1 MKKKAFITGINGQD
15 GSYLAELLLEKDY
28 EVYGMVRRNSIAE
41 HQESRIDHLVGNG
54 VETSY
59 GDLLDVSS
67 IERMISTIKP
77 DEIYNIAAQS
87 HVRISSD
94 VPQFTVQT
102 NALGVLNMLEAFKY
116 HCPNSRFY
124 QASSS
129 EMFGRTI
136 DEDGYQRETT
146 KMDPTSPY
154 GCAKVFGYNIV
165 RHYRFAHKLFAVNG
179 ILFNHESPRRGSNFV
194 TNKVVKSAVRIKQ
207 KLQDKLPLGSLD
219 SYRDWGHSKDYV
231 KAMHMMLNH
240 TEPDD
245 FVCATGVTNSVGD
258 MCDYVFNKLDL
269 DYKDYVTQDERF
281 MRPEDLKYLKGDS
294 TKLRET
300 LGWKPEYT
308 FETLMDEMIEHWLK
322 IYDPIHAPYL

>member
-1 MKKKAFITGINGQD
+1 MSKRKAFITGINGQD
-15 GSYLAELLLEKDY
+15 GSYLAELLVEKDY
-28 EVYGMVRRNSIAE
+28 EVYGIVRRNSIAE
-41 HQESRIDHLVGNG
+41 HQESRIDHLVGKG
-54 VETSY
+54 VETEY

-67 IERMISTIKP
+67 LERMLATIKP
-77 DEIYNIAAQS
+77 DEIYNIGAQS
-87 HVRISSD
+87 HVRISFD
-94 VPQFTVQT
+94 IPQFTVQT
-102 NALGVLNMLEAFKY
+102 NALGVLNILEAFKY

-129 EMFGRTI
+129 EMFGRSV

-146 KMDPTSPY
+146 KMEPSSPY

-194 TNKVVKSAVRIKQ
+194 TNKVVKCAVQIK
-207 KLQDKLPLGSLD
+207 KGLRDKLPLGNLD

-231 KAMHMMLNH
+231 RAMHMILNH

-245 FVCATGVTNSVGD
+245 FVCATGISRSVGD
-258 MCDYVFNKLDL
+258 MCEYVFNQLDL

-281 MRPEDLKYLKGDS
+281 MRAEELKYLKGDA
-294 TKLRET
+294 TKLRMAF
-300 LGWKPEYT
+300 GWEPEYT
-308 FETLMDEMIEHWLK
+308 FETMMDEMIEHWLK
-322 IYDPIHAPYL
+322 IYKEV